1 MTRSRRIRL
10 AILIGALG
18 AAASLFA
25 WARRVSETS
34 RRASPSP
41 AQGIDLLE
49 PERGPLPVRREHT
62 DPLLSAV
69 RIRFEDA
76 SGGAVQPV
84 AGLRNSRGEEYQLR
98 AGTLAGEM
106 EPDSPLRVGE
116 YLIDASSP
124 VSGWS
129 SQQRLS
135 VLRNG
140 LYRVPFI
147 VPVAKV
153 RVVVLGPE
161 GAEYRRALRYRVYP
175 KPRFTALAMRRRD
188 LILDLAYGDDAGGPT
203 TPLPP
208 WTAAEGSKFEIRCER
223 GATLRLEVET
233 EEGLSARS
241 WVSTQVDRKDVVVR
255 LDPLVPASFEVGLA
269 GRRVGGGHLLKAYAA
284 GSLTHPDWQGRTDER
299 GQVRLRSYA
308 ASGFPVFLLM
318 ALGADDSAAPLSYL
332 SLTEG
337 PEAFSVTSQM
347 TLRTGVR
354 LDFPGY
360 EAPIWTVK
368 WPFASDSSKRIIE
381 VWLNVVQ
388 GKLSYPLMKIGQAR
402 VGADDRIRLP
412 EYVTNPEVELRL
424 PAPNAGIRLSPDPA
438 TRCILARTV
447 MPLEGFVVDEEDRP
461 LRGIEVVWSPASEGT
476 LDPGFNPWAF
486 RRASVR
492 TDGDGRFSILQN
504 AAEKGVLRAY
514 GRAFRIAEWRIS
526 DLAKSPMKLR
536 LERLRSCTVAL
547 TPVPGRLGA
556 TLFVRYPRL
565 GMIGLPVPLDG
576 RVAVPLYG
584 GPGLHDVEAVL
595 PRLGSTLAQLT
606 LDRDALVALPLP
618 AGTRTQLITVRGG
631 PPASLLQLIVR
642 WRGRR
647 EHFETRGRELHGVL
661 SVRVPVG
668 EVPVKAELR
677 IDTDALGASS
687 FGRATTIWRWAGSG
701 AALPTEIDLSA
712 REVWRI
718 RFVGA
723 VRPVTLQLRDRLGT
737 IYTIALPGSRGERSV
752 RIPYVEPPLQIGA
765 IDGLPVR
772 FDILPARLDASS
784 LASELTVR
792 FGDSLARYVADGEWK
807 LTLHGAHGAHAII
820 VRPDKAV
827 VRAAER
833 SVGWGILLDS
843 AGRNYPVRASARS
856 GTLHVEQAGNS
867 DE

>member
-241 WVSTQVDRKDVVVR
+241 WISTQVDRKDVVVR

-526 DLAKSPMKLR
+526 DLAKGPMKLR

-606 LDRDALVALPLP
+606 LDRDARGAAPPRGDPYTAHHGARRAPGESP
-618 AGTRTQLITVRGG
+618 ATDCPMARSPRAFRNTRPRA
-631 PPASLLQLIVR
+631 PR
-642 WRGRR
+642 
-647 EHFETRGRELHGVL
+647 
-661 SVRVPVG
+661 
-668 EVPVKAELR
+668 
-677 IDTDALGASS
+677 SS
-687 FGRATTIWRWAGSG
+687 FGPCARGRSSGQGGTSDRHGCPRSEFFRSRDDDLEVGGLGCG
-701 AALPTEIDLSA
+701 AADRDRPLRARGLEDPLRRGCAARDPAAPGSA
-712 REVWRI
+712 RHDLHDRVAGIPRREVRADSL
-718 RFVGA
+718 RGASAADRRHRRAPGA
-723 VRPVTLQLRDRLGT
+723 VRHL
-737 IYTIALPGSRGERSV
+737 AGSS
-752 RIPYVEPPLQIGA
+752 
-765 IDGLPVR
+765 
-772 FDILPARLDASS
+772 
-784 LASELTVR
+784 
-792 FGDSLARYVADGEWK
+792 
-807 LTLHGAHGAHAII
+807 
-820 VRPDKAV
+820 
-827 VRAAER
+827 
-833 SVGWGILLDS
+833 
-843 AGRNYPVRASARS
+843 
-856 GTLHVEQAGNS
+856 
-867 DE
+867 